1 LVGTGG
7 CVSLQPYEAVVEDL
21 PASNLLLIDDHRV
34 HVEVAGSGEPLVM
47 IHGFGGSTYS
57 WRQVMP
63 MLAQDYRVI
72 ALDLRGF
79 GFTERPA
86 DLELYTRDAQVHLI
100 LRVLDELEIDRAH
113 LMAHSYGGG
122 LAMTLAVR
130 HPDRVRSLV
139 LADSTAPDYA
149 LQRRKV
155 VAALPP
161 VTWLFTRIYALRPPT
176 VRRVLERAWYDDQA
190 VSPEVVDEYLERL
203 RIEGAARAYRGLSTP
218 LVHEQEKAPITY
230 EDLTVPVLVIWGED
244 DQLISVE
251 AGRSATERMPRAR
264 FVALPDCGHSPM
276 EEQPEAFLRA
286 VEPFLAAPER
296 SVSSTAR

>member
-139 LADSTAPDYA
+139 LADSTAP
-149 LQRRKV
+149 
-155 VAALPP
+155 
-161 VTWLFTRIYALRPPT
+161 
-176 VRRVLERAWYDDQA
+176 
-190 VSPEVVDEYLERL
+190 
-203 RIEGAARAYRGLSTP
+203 
-218 LVHEQEKAPITY
+218 H
-230 EDLTVPVLVIWGED
+230 
-244 DQLISVE
+244 
-251 AGRSATERMPRAR
+251 
-264 FVALPDCGHSPM
+264 
-276 EEQPEAFLRA
+276 
-286 VEPFLAAPER
+286 
-296 SVSSTAR
+296 